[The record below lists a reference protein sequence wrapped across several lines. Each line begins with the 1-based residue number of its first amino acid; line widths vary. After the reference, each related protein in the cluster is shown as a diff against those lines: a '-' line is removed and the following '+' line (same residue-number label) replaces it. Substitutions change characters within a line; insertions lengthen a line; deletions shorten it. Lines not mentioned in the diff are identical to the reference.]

1 MMSDP
6 RNLCEQLMLA
16 DSAQGVKDLLTLAGY
31 WNTESAWRPFAD
43 LDNNFGSI
51 GNQQSDAVSALVE
64 KLINS
69 IDARLMGL
77 AEVSGVNPEQA
88 DCPRDMREAI
98 ARFVEGKKAPFGER
112 DGNIFYWDETKIRSE
127 AKNISLFATGK
138 KTGEGFPC
146 LTISDTG
153 EGQTPNRFPATF
165 MSLSKNNKIWI
176 PFVQGKFNMGGTGVF
191 QFCHGE
197 GNLQIQLVLS
207 RRDPRLLDVSASDR
221 DREWGFSIIRRRTKD
236 GMRNPMYEYL
246 APLPGENHG
255 EVLSFDA
262 DEMPI
267 FPSDDKERPRAYGK
281 SASWGTMIKLYEY
294 NTKYAKTNLTFG
306 GSRGNSLKSR
316 IEEALTESA
325 LPIQVVECRPHFASG
340 RDRRSLEDEVLG
352 ALTQLGNMSKERK
365 TTRLETP
372 DPITGIVTLGGS
384 KLPIKVYV
392 FAEEPESHRY
402 NPKGVFFSIN
412 GQTHG
417 FESPSFFTR
426 KKINLSYIKDSLF
439 VVVDCTHMETDIRV
453 DLFMNSRDRMRKG
466 AYSEALSE
474 GLASFLGEEP
484 TLQKLNRKR
493 QQDWIKRSLEDQ
505 KPLEDTLRQL
515 VKANP
520 RLAEL
525 LPFGLKIPTTIG
537 AAGVGE
543 GEIGEFEGK
552 VNPTF
557 FRFKRNRSYVERQHP
572 INQSIRLSFETDAA
586 DDYLSR
592 KTSNGTFE
600 IKVETINGDSVAMD
614 YRVGNLHNG
623 ILNVVLLIDG
633 KRNKVGQELLYTFT
647 TTDDSALE
655 PFRNSCKVK
664 LIEAVKTPEGG
675 SDGQDTM
682 SNKTNGVDGGTK
694 NAGLPNITP
703 VAKDDWYEYGFKDNS
718 ALQIKSNPDSGYDFY
733 YNKDNRDLLY
743 SQSLGK
749 LDPKV
754 LDHQYKIG
762 LMLLGLSLINASKKP
777 VVDDEERLITEEINV
792 EGLVAEVTEAMSPFW
807 LSIVEA
813 LGGLKLEEAVTLE

>member
-1 MMSDP
+1 MKSDVKI
-6 RNLCEQLMLA
+6 LCEKLMLA
-16 DSAQGVKDLLTLAGY
+16 DSAGEVKELLTHAGY
-31 WNTESAWRPFAD
+31 WNMESVWRPFAD

-88 DCPRDMREAI
+88 DCPQDMREAI
-98 ARFVEGKKAPFGER
+98 ARFVDGRKAPFGER
-112 DGNIFYWDETKIRSE
+112 DGNIFYWDDSKIRSE

-138 KTGEGFPC
+138 KSTDGFPC

-191 QFCHGE
+191 QFCNGD

-207 RRDPRLLDVSASDR
+207 RRDPRLLDESASDR
-221 DREWGFSIIRRRTKD
+221 DREWGFSVIRRRTKI

-246 APLPGENHG
+246 APLNG
-255 EVLSFDA
+255 EVLSFGA
-262 DEMPI
+262 DGMPI
-267 FPSDDKERPRAYGK
+267 FPSDDKDRPRAYAK
-281 SASWGTMIKLYEY
+281 TATYGTMIKLYEY

-306 GSRGNSLKSR
+306 GSKGDSLKTK

-325 LPIQVVECRPHFASG
+325 LPIQIVECRTHFASG
-340 RDRRSLEDEVLG
+340 RDRRSFEDEILG

-365 TTRLETP
+365 ATRLEIS

-392 FAEEPESHRY
+392 FSEEPESDRY

-417 FESPSFFTR
+417 FEPPSFFTR

-466 AYSEALSE
+466 AYSDSLSE
-474 GLASFLGEEP
+474 ELASFLGEEH

-493 QQDWIKRSLEDQ
+493 QQDRIRRSLEDQ

-525 LPFGLKIPTTIG
+525 LPFGIKIPTTIG
-537 AAGVGE
+537 VRGVGE
-543 GEIGEFEGK
+543 GGVGDFEGK
-552 VNPTF
+552 LNPTF
-557 FRFKRNRSYVERQHP
+557 FRFKKNRSFIERQHP
-572 INQSIRLSFETDAA
+572 INQSVRLSFETDAVN
-586 DDYLSR
+586 DYFSR

-600 IKVETINGDSVAMD
+600 IKVETTSGVPVAMD
-614 YRVGNLHNG
+614 YRVGNLYNG
-623 ILNVVLLIDG
+623 ILNVVLLTDT
-633 KRNKVGQELLYTFT
+633 KRNKVGEEFLYSFT
-647 TTDDSALE
+647 TTDDSSLE

-664 LIEAVKTPEGG
+664 LIEAAIPHESG
-675 SDGQDTM
+675 SAGNDST
-682 SNKTNGVDGGTK
+682 SNILNGVNGGTK

-703 VAKDDWYEYGFKDNS
+703 VAKDDWDTYGFREDS
-718 ALQIKSNPDSGYDFY
+718 AVQIRSNPDSGYDFY

-743 SQSLGK
+743 SQRLGK

-762 LMLLGLSLINASKKP
+762 LMLLGLSIIDASKKP
-777 VVDDEERLITEEINV
+777 IEDEEERLITEETNI
-792 EGLVAEVTEAMSPFW
+792 EGLVAEVTKAISPFW

-813 LGGLKLEEAVTLE
+813 LGGLKLEEAVLLE